1 MALRRLA
8 IDFVRSAA
16 SSFWAVSIAAASF
29 APSACFSVACR
40 ACIAARAALAE
51 SMAASNVAGS
61 PSRSSGTCLPS
72 SARSDFDSAP
82 KSLLTLATSMA
93 SRLASRSSGPRFAL
107 SLSGMAAARFSS
119 SRAVRY
125 FIPSQSL
132 SMRSG
137 VSGASDSF
145 SSRSSN
151 SSYFFSSSQ
160 HSSEELIAFAL
171 RLGTIPSPSSAR
183 MSANAASA
191 SFRLPRA
198 T

>member
-29 APSACFSVACR
+29 VPSACFSVACR
-40 ACIAARAALAE
+40 ACMAARAARAE
-51 SMAASNVAGS
+51 SIPASNVATS
-61 PSRSSGTCLPS
+61 PSRSSGTCLPR
-72 SARSDFDSAP
+72 SASSDFDSGP

-93 SRLASRSSGPRFAL
+93 SRLASRSSGPRFDL
-107 SLSGMAAARFSS
+107 SLSGMAAARCSS
-119 SRAVRY
+119 SRAARY
-125 FIPSQSL
+125 FIPSQSW
-132 SMRSG
+132 SMRSA
-137 VSGASDSF
+137 VSGASDSL

-160 HSSEELIAFAL
+160 HSSEELIALAL
-171 RLGTIPSPSSAR
+171 RPGTMPSPSSAR

-191 SFRLPRA
+191 SVRLPRA